1 MHRSQG
7 VADPFDDFLPEALR
21 FTAPGPLV
29 DIGANL
35 THDSF
40 ARDLPAVLNR
50 ARAANVTTLILTGTD
65 REHAEQAVALA
76 RRHGGAG
83 LALHAT
89 AGVHPH
95 DASHWNP
102 RLEAAMRE
110 LYRQPE
116 VVAVGEC
123 GLDFNRNFSTP
134 AEQEHAF
141 EAQLGLAAETGK
153 PLFIHER
160 DAGQRMREMLHAWR
174 DEIQDA
180 VVHCFTADRA
190 TLFGYL
196 DLDLHIGL
204 TGWLCDERRGHHL
217 RERVAEIPATRLMIE
232 TDCPYLLPRNL
243 PAKLKGRRH
252 EPALLPWILREI
264 AYWRGDSELD
274 LAAATTTT
282 ARRFFRLEANA
293 TREASRD
300 ETTP

>member
-1 MHRSQG
+1 MS
-7 VADPFDDFLPEALR
+7 DTFDDFLPEALR
-21 FTAPGPLV
+21 FTAPAPLV

-40 ARDLPAVLNR
+40 ARDLPAVLRR
-50 ARAANVTTLILTGTD
+50 AQAANVTTLILTGTD
-65 REHAEQAVALA
+65 REHAEQAIAMA
-76 RRHGGAG
+76 RQHAGKG

-95 DASHWNP
+95 DASRWDAD
-102 RLEAAMRE
+102 LATAMGE
-110 LYRQPE
+110 LHRQPE

-134 AEQEHAF
+134 AEQERAF
-141 EAQLGLAAETGK
+141 EAQLELAAVNGK
-153 PLFIHER
+153 PLFLHER
-160 DAGQRMREMLHAWR
+160 DAGPRMREILHAWR
-174 DEIQDA
+174 DEITDA

-217 RERVAEIPATRLMIE
+217 RELVTQIPSTRLMLE

-264 AYWRGDSELD
+264 AHWRGESEAE
-274 LAAATTTT
+274 LATATTAT
-282 ARRFFRLEANA
+282 ARRFFRLTADAAGE
-293 TREASRD
+293 TGRD
-300 ETTP
+300 DTTHEDS